1 MTSIKTNTVTTH
13 QTVDYWQSPI
23 GWIEITCVDDGI
35 EGQALRSL
43 YFRDEPPSRD
53 HMRIAPCSFNQRVI
67 SQLQEYFSGQR
78 TKFDLPLAMPGTE
91 FQQQV
96 WKALQNIDYGQTTS
110 YQSLAHQIGRN
121 KAIRAVGAANGRNPI
136 SIIVPCHRVIGS
148 NGSLTGY
155 AGGLERKAWLLAH
168 EGAL

>member
-1 MTSIKTNTVTTH
+1 MTSVIANTVVNH
-13 QTVDYWQSPI
+13 QMVDYWQSPI
-23 GWIEITCVDDGI
+23 GWIEVTSVDNGI
-35 EGQALRSL
+35 EGQALSSL
-43 YFRDEPPSRD
+43 YFRDKLPPSD
-53 HMRIAPCSFNQRVI
+53 HMNTTPCSFNRLVI

-78 TKFDLPLAMPGTE
+78 TQFDLPLAMPGTE

-96 WKALQNIDYGQTTS
+96 WKALQTIDYGQTTS